1 MKSPIVIK
9 LNGTE
14 ITGRLDGIESFNIT
28 LRENDDDGGLAK
40 SYSTELRF
48 FDDGYSILKSALID
62 DPNGFAN
69 QVDVQIF
76 DECCGRLVFDGFIQG
91 DGIDWCEPECWVSAQ
106 VVEKKTALNCIKS
119 KLIYD
124 NENGFLNVQ
133 QKKLRYCVDIR
144 PDFIIGI
151 LIFLSLIHI

>member
-48 FDDGYSILKSALID
+48 LTTVIQYSN
-62 DPNGFAN
+62 P
-69 QVDVQIF
+69 
-76 DECCGRLVFDGFIQG
+76 
-91 DGIDWCEPECWVSAQ
+91 
-106 VVEKKTALNCIKS
+106 
-119 KLIYD
+119 
-124 NENGFLNVQ
+124 
-133 QKKLRYCVDIR
+133 
-144 PDFIIGI
+144 
-151 LIFLSLIHI
+151 H